1 MAESINAVS
10 GVTNGKSDA
19 SQISSMNN
27 NQIFTQLINSKNDPK
42 LATVL
47 LSQMTTNNVNSILFG
62 NENNTTSSTDNI
74 DFGVSGSTGTTNVN
88 DMFGTSAFS
97 SVSPQFELSVYSSLI
112 GKIVTATDPSSG
124 KEITGNVKSV
134 LLENGKVML
143 DVNGVKVPP
152 ENLSRITK

>member
-1 MAESINAVS
+1 
-10 GVTNGKSDA
+10 
-19 SQISSMNN
+19 MNN
-27 NQIFTQLINSKNDPK
+27 NQIITELINSKDDPK

-47 LSQMTTNNVNSILFG
+47 LKQMTTNNVNSILFG

-74 DFGVSGSTGTTNVN
+74 DFGVSGLTGTTNIN
-88 DMFGTSAFS
+88 DTYGASAFS